1 MSEPN
6 DMRAQI
12 LEATTRLFAEYGYEG
27 TSLSRIAGDV
37 GIKKPSLLYHFPSKA
52 ELRRA
57 VMGEVLSRWNEV
69 LPRILQ
75 AATTGSDRFESLVTE
90 LIRFFV
96 DSPDSARLLNRE
108 MLDRPEA
115 VTAMFDEYLAPWL
128 KIISD
133 YIARGQKDGSVHPDI
148 DPETYV
154 LHVIHLI
161 VGAIAIRGVTESVI
175 GTDDARQRVLDEL
188 VRMARVSLFT
198 ASHHSIHKQAAE

>member
-12 LEATTRLFAEYGYEG
+12 LDATTRLFAAHGYEG
-27 TSLSRIAGDV
+27 TSLSAIADEV

-57 VMGEVLSRWNEV
+57 VMGELLSRWNEV
-69 LPRILQ
+69 LPRLLQ
-75 AATTGSDRFESLVTE
+75 AATTGTDRFESLVGE
-90 LIRFFV
+90 VIRFFA

-115 VTAMFDEYLAPWL
+115 VTAMFREYLAPWL
-128 KIISD
+128 SILSD
-133 YIARGQKDGSVHPDI
+133 YIARGQAEGSVHPDI
-148 DPETYV
+148 DAETYL

-161 VGAIAIRGVTESVI
+161 VGGIAIHDVTCAVLE
-175 GTDDARQRVLDEL
+175 GDDARERVLAEM
-188 VRMARVSLFT
+188 VRMARASLFT
-198 ASHHSIHKQAAE
+198 ADNHSIHKLAAE